1 MENQNSESSSAA
13 ISRLRSAAS
22 IAKAEAAKRCV
33 GEVVVRFA
41 FSVDAEAVHLDWSR
55 QDGMGNRTG
64 RITTPWDEI
73 VGAEIDPLVA
83 GLRKAIVAVSV
94 SAN

>member
-1 MENQNSESSSAA
+1 MDHEIN
-13 ISRLRSAAS
+13 RLRAAAA

-33 GEVVVRFA
+33 GEVVVRFG

-55 QDGMGNRTG
+55 QDGMGNRHG
-64 RITTPWDEI
+64 RITTPWDD
-73 VGAEIDPLVA
+73 VANAGADPLVA
-83 GLRKAIVAVSV
+83 GLRQAIVAVSR